1 MLRARLVVLLLLAT
15 APVARAADPVSETST
30 AASLQARED
39 DLLARVRAFDP
50 ERYQDLVRLRTTDRG
65 AYWVALARVA
75 RLVDRESAPSV
86 ELRAQVARVDALR
99 QRYPQGLDHL
109 SAADDKVVRAEFTDI
124 GTRIFDIRQAERR
137 ARIESIRAA
146 LADLQADVARRDQ
159 DRAALIQAF
168 VDKVMR
174 GSVDL

>member
-65 AYWVALARVA
+65 KT
-75 RLVDRESAPSV
+75 V
-86 ELRAQVARVDALR
+86 EV
-99 QRYPQGLDHL
+99 
-109 SAADDKVVRAEFTDI
+109 
-124 GTRIFDIRQAERR
+124 
-137 ARIESIRAA
+137 
-146 LADLQADVARRDQ
+146 
-159 DRAALIQAF
+159 
-168 VDKVMR
+168 
-174 GSVDL
+174 